1 MMMDEKPFLWFGKQ
15 RNDVEEDS
23 SNREVCSIVE
33 GILCQALFKA
43 SAESII

>member
-23 SNREVCSIVE
+23 SNKEVCSIVE
-33 GILCQALFKA
+33 GILCPRLFKA
-43 SAESII
+43 SEESLV